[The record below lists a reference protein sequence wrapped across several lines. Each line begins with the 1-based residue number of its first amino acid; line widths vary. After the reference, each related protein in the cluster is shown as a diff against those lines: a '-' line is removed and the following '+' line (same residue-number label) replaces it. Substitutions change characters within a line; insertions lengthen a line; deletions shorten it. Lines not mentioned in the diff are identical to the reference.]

1 MTKVP
6 LKVVVSGPVGAGK
19 STFIRTLSQTEVVDT
34 DERSSENI
42 GKTHTTVALD
52 FGQIDL
58 GDYLIH
64 LFGTPG
70 QTRFDFMW
78 DILSEGA
85 LGLLL
90 LVACDRPGD
99 FPHARRI
106 LEFVTSR
113 QSVPFIVVST
123 RNDVAEKAWQPA
135 DIAAY
140 FDLPLEQVIAINAE
154 NVDSAKRALIRLMQQ
169 L

>member
-1 MTKVP
+1 MNTP
-6 LKVVVSGPVGAGK
+6 LKIVISGPVGAGK
-19 STFIRTLSQTEVVDT
+19 TTFIRTLSQTQVVNT
-34 DERSSENI
+34 DELSSEQI

-78 DILSEGA
+78 EILSEGA
-85 LGLLL
+85 LGLLV
-90 LVACDRPGD
+90 LVACDRPQD

-113 QSVPFIVVST
+113 HALPFVIAST
-123 RNDVAEKAWQPA
+123 RY
-135 DIAAY
+135 DIARAAWSTEDIASY
-140 FDLPLEQVIAINAE
+140 FGLLPEQVIGINAE
-154 NVDSAKRALIRLMQQ
+154 NQESAKAALVRLMQQ